1 MKNKNLAPIL
11 KSNIDQNSSQFLEN
25 KEVMLNKLEFL
36 DGLLDQVEL
45 GGGKHHHERLAKRGK
60 MPVRER
66 VMKVLD
72 PDTPFLEISPFAAY
86 GTDYTVGG
94 GCVSGVGVIA
104 GVECVVFANDPSV
117 KAGAMTVYV
126 GEKWAR
132 AIEIARVNQIP
143 FISFVES
150 AGGDL
155 SMGTGSKSGQAP
167 IAPTLHTTH
176 FAATGRFFYEMT
188 ELSKLRIPVIS
199 VVFGSSTAGGAYQP
213 GMSDYNIFI
222 KDQSKVFLAGPPL
235 VKMATGEESDDETL
249 GGAKMHSET
258 SGLSD
263 YLAEDEM
270 DALRICREIVSHLN
284 WEKKGL
290 GPIKES
296 KSPKYDQDDLLGL
309 ISEDLK
315 SPVDIRE
322 IISRVTDGS
331 QFEEFKPLYGQTM
344 ICGWACIHGYQVGV
358 LGNNGPI
365 YPECA
370 EKAASFIQLCNK
382 RDIPLI
388 FLQNVTGFLVGKDFE
403 RQAIIKKGSQ
413 MINAVSNSTV
423 PHITII
429 VGASYGAGTYAM
441 SGRAYNNRFTFLW
454 PTAKIA
460 VMGPEQIAGVM
471 SIVRKAKAMRTGEK
485 FDEKAASFIQLC
497 NKRDIPLIFLQ
508 NVTGFLVGKD
518 FERQAIIKKGSQMIN
533 AVSNS
538 TVPHI
543 TIIVGASY
551 GAGTYAMSGR
561 AYNNRFTFLWPTA
574 KIAVMGPEQIA
585 GVMSIVRKAKAM
597 RTGEKFDEKADAE
610 IVKMVEDAAER
621 MSHALVASSM
631 LTDDGIIDPR
641 DTRKIIAFCLSICNN
656 TPIEGAKEYGVFR
669 L

>member
-1 MKNKNLAPIL
+1 MHSKNIAPQLRTNLDTRSEDYQKNKAMMLEKL
-11 KSNIDQNSSQFLEN
+11 DFID
-25 KEVMLNKLEFL
+25 
-36 DGLLDQVEL
+36 DLLDQAEL
-45 GGGKHHHERLAKRGK
+45 GGGAYHHERLAKRGK
-60 MPVRER
+60 MPIRER
-66 VMKVLD
+66 IMNVID
-72 PDTPFLEISPFAAY
+72 DDSPFLEISPFAGY

-94 GCVSGVGVIA
+94 GCVSGIGMVS
-104 GVECVVFANDPSV
+104 GVECVIFGNDPSV

-126 GEKWAR
+126 GEKWRR
-132 AIEIARVNQIP
+132 AIEISRENKIP

-155 SMGTGSKSGQAP
+155 SMGTGGKSGQAP
-167 IAPTLHTTH
+167 IAPTIQQTH

-188 ELSKLRIPVIS
+188 ELSKLKIPVIS

-222 KDQSKVFLAGPPL
+222 KDQSQVFLAGPPL
-235 VKMATGEESDDETL
+235 VKAATGEESDAETL
-249 GGAKMHSET
+249 GGAQMHSEI

-270 DALRICREIVSHLN
+270 DALRICREVVSHLN
-284 WEKKGL
+284 WKKTGDA
-290 GPIKES
+290 PKKES
-296 KSPKYDQDDLLGL
+296 LEPVYSQEELLGL

-322 IISRVTDGS
+322 VIARFVDGS
-331 QFEEFKPLYGQTM
+331 QFEEFKPLYGPTM
-344 ICGWACIHGYQVGV
+344 ICGWASVHGYQVGIV
-358 LGNNGPI
+358 GNNGPI

-370 EKAASFIQLCNK
+370 EKAATFIQLCNK
-382 RDIPLI
+382 RNIPLI

-413 MINAVSNSTV
+413 LINSVSNSMV

-460 VMGPEQIAGVM
+460 VMGPEQIARVM
-471 SIVRKAKAMRTGEK
+471 SIVRKAKAK
-485 FDEKAASFIQLC
+485 
-497 NKRDIPLIFLQ
+497 
-508 NVTGFLVGKD
+508 
-518 FERQAIIKKGSQMIN
+518 
-533 AVSNS
+533 
-538 TVPHI
+538 
-543 TIIVGASY
+543 
-551 GAGTYAMSGR
+551 
-561 AYNNRFTFLWPTA
+561 
-574 KIAVMGPEQIA
+574 
-585 GVMSIVRKAKAM
+585 
-597 RTGEKFDEKADAE
+597 RTGEKFDEKADAQIRE
-610 IVKMVEDAAER
+610 MVESAAEQ

-641 DTRKIIAFCLSICNN
+641 DTRTILGFCLSVVSNI
-656 TPIEGAKEYGVFR
+656 PIEGASEYGVYR

>member
-1 MKNKNLAPIL
+1 MHSKNIAPQLRTNLDTRSEDYQKNKAMMLEKL
-11 KSNIDQNSSQFLEN
+11 DFID
-25 KEVMLNKLEFL
+25 
-36 DGLLDQVEL
+36 DLLDQAEL
-45 GGGKHHHERLAKRGK
+45 GGGAYHHERLAKRGK
-60 MPVRER
+60 MPIRER
-66 VMKVLD
+66 IMNVID
-72 PDTPFLEISPFAAY
+72 DDSPFLEISPFAGY

-94 GCVSGVGVIA
+94 GCVSGIGMVS
-104 GVECVVFANDPSV
+104 GVECVIFGNDPSV

-126 GEKWAR
+126 GEKWRR
-132 AIEIARVNQIP
+132 AIEISRENKIP

-155 SMGTGSKSGQAP
+155 SMGTGGKSGQAP
-167 IAPTLHTTH
+167 IAPTIQQTH

-188 ELSKLRIPVIS
+188 ELSKLKIPVIS

-222 KDQSKVFLAGPPL
+222 KDQSQVFLAGPPL
-235 VKMATGEESDDETL
+235 VKAATGEESDAETL
-249 GGAKMHSET
+249 GGAQMHSEI

-270 DALRICREIVSHLN
+270 DALRICREVVSHLN
-284 WEKKGL
+284 WKKTGDA
-290 GPIKES
+290 PKKEPLEPVYS
-296 KSPKYDQDDLLGL
+296 QEELLGL

-322 IISRVTDGS
+322 VIARFVDGS
-331 QFEEFKPLYGQTM
+331 QFEEFKPLYGPTM
-344 ICGWACIHGYQVGV
+344 ICGWASVHGYQVGIV
-358 LGNNGPI
+358 GNNGPI

-370 EKAASFIQLCNK
+370 EKAATFIQLCNK
-382 RDIPLI
+382 RNIPLI

-413 MINAVSNSTV
+413 LINSVSNSMV

-460 VMGPEQIAGVM
+460 VMGPEQFARVM
-471 SIVRKAKAMRTGEK
+471 SIVRKAKAK
-485 FDEKAASFIQLC
+485 
-497 NKRDIPLIFLQ
+497 
-508 NVTGFLVGKD
+508 
-518 FERQAIIKKGSQMIN
+518 
-533 AVSNS
+533 
-538 TVPHI
+538 
-543 TIIVGASY
+543 
-551 GAGTYAMSGR
+551 
-561 AYNNRFTFLWPTA
+561 
-574 KIAVMGPEQIA
+574 
-585 GVMSIVRKAKAM
+585 
-597 RTGEKFDEKADAE
+597 RTGEKFDEKADAQIRE
-610 IVKMVEDAAER
+610 MVESAAEQ

-641 DTRKIIAFCLSICNN
+641 DTRTILGFCLSVVSNI
-656 TPIEGAKEYGVFR
+656 PIEGASEYGVYR

>member
-1 MKNKNLAPIL
+1 MHSKNIAPQLRSNLDTR
-11 KSNIDQNSSQFLEN
+11 SEEYLEN
-25 KEVMLNKLEFL
+25 KKIMLEKLDFI
-36 DGLLDQVEL
+36 DDLLDQAEL
-45 GGGKHHHERLAKRGK
+45 GGGAYHHERLAKRGK
-60 MPVRER
+60 MPIRER
-66 VMKVLD
+66 VMNVID
-72 PDTPFLEISPFAAY
+72 DDTPFLEISPFAGY

-94 GCVSGVGVIA
+94 GCVSGIGMIS
-104 GVECVVFANDPSV
+104 GVECVIFGNDPSV

-126 GEKWAR
+126 GEKWRR
-132 AIEIARVNQIP
+132 AIEISRENKIP

-167 IAPTLHTTH
+167 ISPTIQNTH

-188 ELSKLRIPVIS
+188 ELSKLKIPVIS

-222 KDQSKVFLAGPPL
+222 KDQSQVFLAGPPL
-235 VKMATGEESDDETL
+235 VKAATGEESDAETL
-249 GGAKMHSET
+249 GGAKMHSEV

-270 DALRICREIVSHLN
+270 DALRICREVVSHLN
-284 WEKKGL
+284 WKKIGDKPKKIPTA
-290 GPIKES
+290 PI
-296 KSPKYDQDDLLGL
+296 YDQEELLGL

-322 IISRVTDGS
+322 VIARFVDGS
-331 QFEEFKPLYGQTM
+331 QFEEFKSLYGPTM
-344 ICGWACIHGYQVGV
+344 ICGWASVHGYQVGIV
-358 LGNNGPI
+358 GNNGPI

-382 RDIPLI
+382 RNIPLI

-413 MINAVSNSTV
+413 LINSVSNSTV

-454 PTAKIA
+454 PTAKVA
-460 VMGPEQIAGVM
+460 VMGPEQIARVM
-471 SIVRKAKAMRTGEK
+471 SIVRKAKAKRTGEK
-485 FDEKAASFIQLC
+485 FDEKVDA
-497 NKRDIPLIFLQ
+497 
-508 NVTGFLVGKD
+508 
-518 FERQAIIKKGSQMIN
+518 
-533 AVSNS
+533 
-538 TVPHI
+538 
-543 TIIVGASY
+543 
-551 GAGTYAMSGR
+551 
-561 AYNNRFTFLWPTA
+561 
-574 KIAVMGPEQIA
+574 QI
-585 GVMSIVRKAKAM
+585 R
-597 RTGEKFDEKADAE
+597 E
-610 IVKMVEDAAER
+610 MVEAAAER
-621 MSHALVASSM
+621 MSHGLVASSM

-641 DTRKIIAFCLSICNN
+641 DTRTILGFCLSVVSNI
-656 TPIEGAKEYGVFR
+656 PVEGASEYGVYR